1 MSEMADG
8 LPSESD
14 LLTSIATAAEVPEN
28 VASEVLAEADVSLK
42 RPLPAHRSLV
52 AHRLFVS
59 GVKSGTENGTDGPFE
74 RDIPLGPGAWA
85 VASRNNSAGKS
96 SLMWALTWALR
107 GDEDDLYL
115 RTDTRRWFRYIRVD
129 AEISGVPVSF
139 RIRQDEHGLC
149 EGILLTA
156 DVIGQLTGLEGESQ
170 SGPGVRVVETV
181 ESRVAYTSMVSR
193 FMMQRLGLRPLQMFS
208 SDAGAPDEA
217 GERDGSVQVH
227 GWPAYFS
234 VIALASASDSILFG
248 RTAIGQLPTRLMQV
262 FLDVPFTTD
271 WMTADISAKDSRQAS
286 RHVIRRSKADAA
298 AREQRWQPLQEGL
311 ARAQSN
317 LEQVR
322 AARPNLPA
330 RIAAVED
337 TSRTLLALKTR
348 LGRAKATAEEARQ
361 ARIQDE
367 RSVRRASES
376 AAARSLFA
384 ALDPHACPRCE
395 ASISDERRSREDS
408 HHRCAVCANPL
419 QVESVDEDEREAV
432 LSGLRKRLAASQD
445 AERAAKTAVSAL
457 ERQLAEAQA
466 AAGNAVAAAEQEQGQ
481 TAYFAE
487 LRDAEA
493 HVARLKGALDVVSQL
508 GQTPTLDD
516 AAERVLA
523 AAAAILK
530 DLASST
536 TRDLL
541 VELNQQI
548 VTLARELGV
557 TNLRSV
563 KLDLAGRVN
572 VMKSDNTRPTS
583 FSKLS
588 PGERLRLRIAVIVSL
603 IRVGREHG
611 IHSHP
616 GLLVIDSPADVEIV
630 KGDMKILLEQLR
642 SLGQDEGLQV
652 VIATMHEAVWD
663 VFPGE
668 RLIVGT
674 DQQHLF

>member
-1 MSEMADG
+1 MTDG

-14 LLTSIATAAEVPEN
+14 LLTSIASEAEV
-28 VASEVLAEADVSLK
+28 SEDVVRDVLAETDVSLT
-42 RPLPAHRSLV
+42 RPLPAHRRLV
-52 AHRLFVS
+52 AHRLYVS

-107 GDEDDLYL
+107 GDQDELYL

-129 AEISGVPVSF
+129 AEVSGVPVSF

-149 EGILLTA
+149 EGVLLTA
-156 DVIGQLTGLEGESQ
+156 DVIGQLTDLGGESQ
-170 SGPGVRVVETV
+170 SGPGVRLVETV
-181 ESRVAYTSMVSR
+181 ESPDAYTAMVGR
-193 FMMQRLGLRPLQMFS
+193 FMMQRLGLRPLQLFS
-208 SDAGAPDEA
+208 SDAGAPEEG
-217 GERDGSVQVH
+217 GERDGTIQVH

-248 RTAIGQLPTRLMQV
+248 RTAIGQLPTRFIQV

-271 WMTADISAKDSRQAS
+271 WMTADISMKDSRQTT

-298 AREQRWQPLQEGL
+298 VREQRWQPLQEEL
-311 ARAQSN
+311 AKAKTR

-322 AARPNLPA
+322 SARPDLPA

-337 TSRTLLALKTR
+337 TSRALLLLKTR

-361 ARIQDE
+361 ARIHDD
-367 RSVRRASES
+367 RAMRRASES

-395 ASISDERRSREDS
+395 TSINDERRGWEDN
-408 HHRCAVCANPL
+408 HQRCAVCASPL
-419 QVESVDEDEREAV
+419 QVDSVDEDERQAV
-432 LSGLRKRLAASQD
+432 LGGLRKQLAASQE
-445 AERAAKTAVSAL
+445 AERVAKAAVAGI
-457 ERQLAEAQA
+457 ERQLGQAQT
-466 AAGNAVAAAEQEQGQ
+466 AAGSAVAAAEQEQGQ
-481 TAYFAE
+481 AAYLAQ

-493 HVARLKGALDVVSQL
+493 NVARLTGALEVVSQL
-508 GQTPTLDD
+508 GQTPTVDD

-536 TRDLL
+536 TRDLFT
-541 VELNQQI
+541 ELNQQI

-557 TNLRSV
+557 KNLRSV

-572 VMKSDNTRPTS
+572 AMKSDNTRPTP

-603 IRVGREHG
+603 IRVGRQHG

-630 KGDMKILLEQLR
+630 EGDMKILLEQLR
-642 SLGQDEGLQV
+642 SLGDNEGLQV

-668 RLIVGT
+668 RLIVGP